1 VPDGLVDETPAVL
14 TRGVATRALTASPDE
29 PGADTGVTDGWLG
42 AMMTNAEDRGE
53 VGPVDSEDAVGRG
66 TSGVT
71 GNGDAHDEV
80 GPDHLRAL
88 SAVRTELSRLEEVL
102 CAGHHPVSEA
112 AARVARAVDSS
123 TVTTRAAAHHLHV
136 PAWLRVT
143 PGENRWPVAAAIV
156 VAIGLQ
162 LALPDRLALQ
172 SRWLLPG
179 LELAMLIGLII
190 ASPVRF
196 NRESTALRI
205 TSLTLTGLL
214 SLANAW
220 SATLLILGLVEG
232 TEGRD
237 AAPLLSTGAAIWL
250 TNIIAFA
257 VWYWQ
262 FDRGGPA
269 ARAHARRLLPD
280 FQFVQMQNPDLAH
293 PEWEPQFVDYL
304 YLSFTN
310 ATAFSPT
317 DVMPLSRWAK
327 LTMLG
332 QSLISLVTLAL
343 VIARAVNILK

>member
-1 VPDGLVDETPAVL
+1 VL
-14 TRGVATRALTASPDE
+14 LTSWRGV
-29 PGADTGVTDGWLG
+29 
-42 AMMTNAEDRGE
+42 MMTDAEDRGE
-53 VGPVDSEDAVGRG
+53 VGPGRG
-66 TSGVT
+66 ENGAGRGASGASSDGNT
-71 GNGDAHDEV
+71 GDNMQQ
-80 GPDHLRAL
+80 DHLRAL
-88 SAVRTELSRLEEVL
+88 SALRAELTRLEEAL
-102 CAGHHPVSEA
+102 RAGRHPVSDA
-112 AARVARAVDSS
+112 TTRVARAVA
-123 TVTTRAAAHHLHV
+123 TGTARTRDTAHQLHI

-143 PGENRWPVAAAIV
+143 RGENRWPVAAAIV

-179 LELAMLIGLII
+179 LEFAVLIGLII
-190 ASPVRF
+190 ASPARF
-196 NRESTALRI
+196 NRESTTLRVA
-205 TSLTLTGLL
+205 SLTLTGLL

-220 SATLLILGLVEG
+220 SATLLIMGLVRG
-232 TEGRD
+232 TEGED
-237 AAPLLSTGAAIWL
+237 AGALLSTGVAIWL

-269 ARAHARRLLPD
+269 ARAHARRDLPD

-332 QSLISLVTLAL
+332 QSLVSLVTLAL

>member
-1 VPDGLVDETPAVL
+1 
-14 TRGVATRALTASPDE
+14 
-29 PGADTGVTDGWLG
+29 
-42 AMMTNAEDRGE
+42 MTNTGDRGDS
-53 VGPVDSEDAVGRG
+53 GPGRSEDVAGRG
-66 TSGVT
+66 TSGAT
-71 GNGDAHDEV
+71 SGGNVGNVGDGV
-80 GPDHLRAL
+80 RQDHLRAL
-88 SAVRTELSRLEEVL
+88 GAVRAELTRLEEVL
-102 CAGHHPVSEA
+102 CPGHHPVSDA
-112 AARVARAVDSS
+112 TARVARAVA
-123 TVTTRAAAHHLHV
+123 TGTARTRDTAHQVHI

-143 PGENRWPVAAAIV
+143 RGENRWPVVAAIV

-162 LALPDRLALQ
+162 LALPDRLVLQ

-179 LELAMLIGLII
+179 LELAMLVGLII
-190 ASPVRF
+190 ANPVRF

-205 TSLTLTGLL
+205 ASLTLTGLL
-214 SLANAW
+214 SLANAY
-220 SATLLILGLVEG
+220 SAILLIRGLVAG
-232 TEGRD
+232 TEGTD
-237 AAPLLSTGAAIWL
+237 AGALLSTGAAIWL

-269 ARAHARRLLPD
+269 ARAHARRVLPD

-293 PEWEPQFVDYL
+293 PDWEPQFVDYL

-332 QSLISLVTLAL
+332 QSLVSLVTLAL

>member
-1 VPDGLVDETPAVL
+1 MTNGGHQGEMGPGRNEDGAG
-14 TRGVATRALTASPDE
+14 RGVSGAT
-29 PGADTGVTDGWLG
+29 
-42 AMMTNAEDRGE
+42 
-53 VGPVDSEDAVGRG
+53 SEDTAGD
-66 TSGVT
+66 GVQQ
-71 GNGDAHDEV
+71 
-80 GPDHLRAL
+80 DHLRTL
-88 SAVRTELSRLEEVL
+88 GAVRAELARLEEAL

-112 AARVARAVDSS
+112 
-123 TVTTRAAAHHLHV
+123 TTRAARVVADRTVRARDTAHYVHI

-143 PGENRWPVAAAIV
+143 RGENRWPVAAAII

-196 NRESTALRI
+196 NRESTALRLA
-205 TSLTLTGLL
+205 SLTLTGLL

-220 SATLLILGLVEG
+220 SATLLIQGLLRG
-232 TEGRD
+232 TEGEN
-237 AAPLLSTGAAIWL
+237 AGALLSTGAAIWL

-269 ARAHARRLLPD
+269 ARARARHTLPD
-280 FQFVQMQNPDLAH
+280 FQFVQMQNPDLTH
-293 PEWEPQFVDYL
+293 PDWEPQFVDYL

-332 QSLISLVTLAL
+332 QPLISLATLAL

>member
-1 VPDGLVDETPAVL
+1 
-14 TRGVATRALTASPDE
+14 
-29 PGADTGVTDGWLG
+29 
-42 AMMTNAEDRGE
+42 
-53 VGPVDSEDAVGRG
+53 
-66 TSGVT
+66 
-71 GNGDAHDEV
+71 
-80 GPDHLRAL
+80 
-88 SAVRTELSRLEEVL
+88 LEEML
-102 CAGHHPVSEA
+102 CAGHHPVSQTGT
-112 AARVARAVDSS
+112 RMARAVSAGTSLARD
-123 TVTTRAAAHHLHV
+123 AAQHAHI

-143 PGENRWPVAAAIV
+143 RGENRWPVAIAMV

-179 LELAMLIGLII
+179 LEFTLLIGLII
-190 ASPVRF
+190 ASPLRL

-205 TSLTLTGLL
+205 ASLILAALL
-214 SLANAW
+214 SLANGW
-220 SATLLILGLVEG
+220 SATLLIVGLVHG
-232 TEGRD
+232 TEGND
-237 AAPLLSTGAAIWL
+237 AAALLSTGAAIWL

-269 ARAHARRLLPD
+269 ARAHARRRLPD

-293 PEWEPQFVDYL
+293 PNWEPEFVDYL

-332 QSLISLVTLAL
+332 QSLISLVTVAL